1 MAEPKIIVE
10 DIEPNIF
17 NSFTNTSI
25 SNFICHDAVRTYY
38 EIYQNVWVPES
49 FFKFYMNECKKYSF
63 TSTNHIRSF
72 FKIYKDADLYPVIM
86 HYMNSDFSLL
96 NRKRQKNGENIF
108 HIDVELEYLNV
119 SLGDD
124 LVYGKNDKD
133 LYTALQNISN
143 HMHGGDEL
151 VSTKDLY
158 EKFLLKE
165 YLTSSKQGQAKSGNS
180 TISKVF
186 GGNQPTQVSQEQKKS
201 QVLIS
206 EKIDLPK
213 QKGKVVKMYFPRLTL
228 PSAYPMSLEKSR
240 VNSEVT
246 VNKFMSIDD
255 QVALINHYKFN
266 AIKYHQ
272 SFIDKRK
279 VAQRPAKKRFDFDF

>member
-1 MAEPKIIVE
+1 MVEQKNIVE

-25 SNFICHDAVRTYY
+25 LNFICHDTVRTYY
-38 EIYQNVWVPES
+38 EIYKNDWIPES
-49 FFKFYMNECKKYSF
+49 FFRFYVNECKKYSF
-63 TSTNHIRSF
+63 TSTKEIRNF
-72 FKIYKDADLYPVIM
+72 FKLYKNADLYPIIM

-96 NRKRQKNGENIF
+96 NKKRQRSSENIY
-108 HIDVELEYLNV
+108 HIDSELEYLNI

-124 LVYGKNDKD
+124 LVYGKYDKN
-133 LYTALQNISN
+133 LYSALQNISN

-151 VSTKDLY
+151 VTTKDLY

-165 YLTSSKQGQAKSGNS
+165 FLNSEKQLLSQTDSSNV
-180 TISKVF
+180 SKVF
-186 GGNQPTQVSQEQKKS
+186 GNGQPPQNVPELKTSQIL
-201 QVLIS
+201 VS

-213 QKGKVVKMYFPRLTL
+213 QKGKVVKMFFPRLTL

-246 VNKFMSIDD
+246 VKKFMRIDD
-255 QVALINHYKFN
+255 QVTLINHYKFN
-266 AIKYHQ
+266 AIKYHK

-279 VAQRPAKKRFDFDF
+279 MAQKPTKKKYDFDF

>member
-1 MAEPKIIVE
+1 MVEQKNIVE

-25 SNFICHDAVRTYY
+25 ANFICHDAVRTYY
-38 EIYQNVWVPES
+38 EIYQNIWIPES
-49 FFKFYMNECKKYSF
+49 FFKFYINECKKYSF
-63 TSTNHIRSF
+63 TSTNDIRSF
-72 FKIYKDADLYPVIM
+72 FKIYKDADLYPIIM

-96 NRKRQKNGENIF
+96 NRKRQRNGENIF
-108 HIDVELEYLNV
+108 RIDTELEYLNV

-124 LVYGKNDKD
+124 LVYGKYDKD

-151 VSTKDLY
+151 VSTKELY

-165 YLTSSKQGQAKSGNS
+165 YLTSGKQSQAKIGNS
-180 TISKVF
+180 AVSKVF
-186 GGNQPTQVSQEQKKS
+186 GENQPTQQPEAKKS

-213 QKGKVVKMYFPRLTL
+213 QKGKVVKMFFPRLTL
-228 PSAYPMSLEKSR
+228 PSSYPMSLEKSR

-255 QVALINHYKFN
+255 QVTLINHYKFN
-266 AIKYHQ
+266 AVKYHQ

-279 VAQRPAKKRFDFDF
+279 AAQKPAKKKIDFDF